1 MTYLLGIDL
10 GTTVTAAA
18 VCRRA
23 GGAWGQAEVVPLGTR
38 SAGVASVL
46 FVDGAGGVLVG
57 EAAERRVV
65 TDPTRVVREFKRRIG
80 DTTPLLVGGVPWPAH
95 SLSARLARWVVDT
108 VSAREGAA
116 PDLVAVT
123 HPAGWGAH
131 RRSLLSGALRAAGL
145 PDAIML
151 PEPQAAAICYAS
163 TERVPTG
170 STVAV
175 YDLGGGTFDASVL
188 RKSGPDTFTQL
199 GQPVGHDRLGGLDFD
214 ELIFEHLRA
223 AWPAEFAALDPSDP
237 AQVAAVLRLRRE
249 CAEAKEALSEDTEVV
264 IPVLLPG
271 LQTQARL
278 VRSEFEDLIRPAV
291 AETVDLLA
299 TALRTSEVP
308 EHELSTV
315 LLVGGSARIPLVTEL
330 LSATLG
336 RPVAVDA
343 DPKAAVSLG
352 AVLALRT
359 LAHAEE
365 TPTDR
370 LEPAP
375 EPVAARAEPAEPAAI
390 RVEAAVPPQRP
401 AERADPLRPADPEP
415 APPRRPR
422 MKTLALIGGI
432 AVAATLVGTI
442 TGLPDQLASINSP
455 AHAATAGSTTGPS
468 GAAAYSTQPL
478 GRRES
483 AGLNHTGSLGQTDVP
498 AAGSSAPGATPASP
512 RPGAPVS
519 TSDTGH
525 SAPTSPVAP
534 SRDVTTARTT
544 TTTAVTTH
552 VTTTTAAP
560 TS

>member
-23 GGAWGQAEVVPLGTR
+23 GGCWGPAEVVPLGTR
-38 SAGVASVL
+38 TAGVASVL
-46 FVDGAGGVLVG
+46 FVDAAGGVLVG

-80 DTTPLLVGGVPWPAH
+80 DTTPLLVGGSPWPAH
-95 SLSARLARWVVDT
+95 SLAARLARWVVDT
-108 VSAREGAA
+108 VSAREGG
-116 PDLVAVT
+116 PPELVAVT
-123 HPAGWGAH
+123 HPAGWGTH
-131 RRSLLSGALRAAGL
+131 RRSLFNSGLRAAGL
-145 PDAIML
+145 PDVVLL

-163 TERVPTG
+163 TERVPSG

-188 RKSGPDTFTQL
+188 RKSGPDIFTQL

-214 ELIFEHLRA
+214 ELIFDHLRSG
-223 AWPAEFAALDPSDP
+223 WPEAFAGLDPADP

-271 LQTQARL
+271 LQAQARL
-278 VRSEFEDLIRPAV
+278 VRAEFEELIRPAV
-291 AETVDLLA
+291 AETVELLS
-299 TALRTSEVP
+299 TALRSSGVP
-308 EHELSTV
+308 ENELTAV

-352 AVLALRT
+352 AVLALRGLSEAEAT
-359 LAHAEE
+359 DTERLAPAPK
-365 TPTDR
+365 PTATD
-370 LEPAP
+370 LEPAG
-375 EPVAARAEPAEPAAI
+375 
-390 RVEAAVPPQRP
+390 PPQRP
-401 AERADPLRPADPEP
+401 AEADDPLRPVSGEAVR
-415 APPRRPR
+415 PRRPR
-422 MKTLALIGGI
+422 VKTLAIIGGI

-442 TGLPDQLASINSP
+442 TGLPDQLAAITSP
-455 AHAATAGSTTGPS
+455 AHAATAVSTSAPS
-468 GAAAYSTQPL
+468 GLAAYTTQPL
-478 GRRES
+478 GRRAS
-483 AGLNHTGSLGQTDVP
+483 TGASHAGTANPAVP
-498 AAGSSAPGATPASP
+498 GSSPGPAPTSA
-512 RPGAPVS
+512 RPGSPVS
-519 TSDTGH
+519 TSDT
-525 SAPTSPVAP
+525 SQPAATSKVSP
-534 SRDVTTARTT
+534 SKDLTTVRTT
-544 TTTAVTTH
+544 TTTTVS
-552 VTTTTAAP
+552 TTTTTVPP